1 MAKTI
6 LFSPI
11 GGTDPISKYNLYE
24 GAMLHICRYYK
35 PDKVVLYFSK
45 EILVKRDMI
54 REGSQDPFKFCLDEL
69 SKLQNRKEVEYER
82 IDRPKLEEVQ
92 DFNYFYDDFGIIIKE
107 LIDKYKDEDTT
118 ILLNVSSGTPAMK
131 SGLIVLQTMEE
142 YRNCKL
148 VQVVTPEGE
157 MNQHIHSETLDIKT
171 LDIKTLWKKNNDNK
185 KNAKKRCATISCPS
199 LKALKYEHIIKK
211 LIANYDYAAALEIA
225 ENISIHSKRYIEFI
239 RLAKHR
245 LLLDSNE
252 VDKIAKNINYDCI
265 LIKEEY
271 NRKLFEYALSVDVKV
286 KRGEYADFIRSITP
300 LVVELFK
307 VVLKDKL
314 KIDIEKYIDNTNN
327 KEKWSKRKLNSDTCG
342 QNLLKIFNAQY
353 NNGAKLGKNEFN
365 FGNVSSY
372 NLLGIIK
379 EKSKDKIL
387 KGISQNLRSIETSI
401 RNFAAHQIVS
411 ITNDSIKNATQND
424 PEIKSAISAE
434 DIMDLIKQLFEYT
447 SFNIK
452 EEMWNSYDAMNNEIV
467 KRIDEK

>member
-1 MAKTI
+1 
-6 LFSPI
+6 
-11 GGTDPISKYNLYE
+11 
-24 GAMLHICRYYK
+24 
-35 PDKVVLYFSK
+35 
-45 EILVKRDMI
+45 
-54 REGSQDPFKFCLDEL
+54 
-69 SKLQNRKEVEYER
+69 
-82 IDRPKLEEVQ
+82 
-92 DFNYFYDDFGIIIKE
+92 
-107 LIDKYKDEDTT
+107 
-118 ILLNVSSGTPAMK
+118 
-131 SGLIVLQTMEE
+131 
-142 YRNCKL
+142 
-148 VQVVTPEGE
+148 

-286 KRGEYADFIRSITP
+286 KGGEYADFIRSITP